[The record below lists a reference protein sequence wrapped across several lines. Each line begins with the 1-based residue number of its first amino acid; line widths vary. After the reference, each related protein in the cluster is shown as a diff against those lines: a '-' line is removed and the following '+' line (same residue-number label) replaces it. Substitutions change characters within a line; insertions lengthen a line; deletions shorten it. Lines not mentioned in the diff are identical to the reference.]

1 MRHYINEE
9 TKLHGNGVKI
19 VRKVHIKGGK
29 GHKSVSHYK
38 RGKHLF
44 TAKKALKR
52 GEVTF
57 IKIGKFI
64 PGLFNDCG
72 CGKKNKNKTK
82 KNKVKK

>member
-1 MRHYINEE
+1 MHHYQNKE
-9 TKLHGNGVKI
+9 TKILGDGTKV

-44 TAKKALKR
+44 TSKKPLKS
-52 GEVTF
+52 GEIGL

-64 PGLFNDCG
+64 PGLFKDCVS
-72 CGKKNKNKTK
+72 NKKTK
-82 KNKVKK
+82 KNRK

>member
-1 MRHYINEE
+1 MHHYQNKE
-9 TKLHGNGVKI
+9 TKVLGDGTKV

-44 TAKKALKR
+44 TSKKPLKS
-52 GEVTF
+52 GEIGL

-64 PGLFNDCG
+64 PGLFKDC
-72 CGKKNKNKTK
+72 KKTMKHRK
-82 KNKVKK
+82 